1 MAEEPE
7 ARAEVHLPHAPI
19 MSDGGALKE
28 LEKLCSLTAPGSKA
42 TSKSKPIDA
51 TLDGLLA
58 TLTGYRE
65 RIAAGESVDLTQLPT
80 IVEKAKKDVDA
91 RQQEVY
97 TALTRYGK
105 ALDKVCTL
113 STTGTDIYGLNLICA

>member
-1 MAEEPE
+1 
-7 ARAEVHLPHAPI
+7 

-28 LEKLCSLTAPGSKA
+28 LDKLYSLTAPDGKA

-51 TLDGLLA
+51 TLDGLIS
-58 TLTGYRE
+58 TLTGYKE
-65 RIAAGESVDLTQLPT
+65 RIAAGENVDLRQLPGL
-80 IVEKAKKDVDA
+80 VEKAKKDVDA

-105 ALDKVCTL
+105 AIDKVRIIF
-113 STTGTDIYGLNLICA
+113 DILRVY